1 MLGISDGFFELFP
14 LVVNGKNDSKKL
26 ATLAAI
32 AVFLR
37 KTLRSVIQSSG
48 LFIILDMKYYF

>member
-1 MLGISDGFFELFP
+1 LGISEGFWELLP
-14 LVVNGKNDSKKL
+14 LAVNGKNDSKKL

-37 KTLRSVIQSSG
+37 KALRSTIQSSG
-48 LFIILDMKYYF
+48 LFIYLI